1 MKIWVFAP
9 IQAIVAGVEVWFPL
23 ASRECAREGE
33 VGMTNSTKAKTLI
46 KLDVGHVMLLLQCHP
61 PSLGW
66 LLHVQ
71 RNRNQTLEHASRSQA
86 WGAEAVSSGAW
97 R

>member
-23 ASRECAREGE
+23 ASGECAREGE
-33 VGMTNSTKAKTLI
+33 VGMTNSAKAKTLI
-46 KLDVGHVMLLLQCHP
+46 KLYDIGRVVLPLQCHP

-66 LLHVQ
+66 LLHAQ
-71 RNRNQTLEHASRSQA
+71 RNRNQILEHASRSQA
-86 WGAEAVSSGAW
+86 
-97 R
+97 